1 MRIFFDC
8 RFIRVDHHDGISR
21 FSASLFTALSR
32 ITKLTAII
40 SDARQLNSLPAE
52 TNYLL
57 ANDPTKPFSELL
69 LPAKLNAAGATHVFS
84 PMQTM
89 GAFSRKYKLIL
100 TLHDLIYYSYPK
112 APPFLPLGVRIAWR
126 LYHLSYVG
134 ARLLLNRADMVA
146 TVSNT
151 SKNLIETNKLT
162 KRPVVVIYNA
172 PDLQPNDSTSE
183 SPAPSRR
190 RRLLYMGS
198 FMPYKNVELLVS
210 TLGGLPEFELV
221 LLSQIS
227 DQRRAELTAVAGE
240 ASSQLVFLNGV
251 TDQQYANELKAGFAL
266 VSASKDEGF
275 GIPLVEA
282 MRFGLPIVVSEIP
295 IFKEIAADSALY
307 FDPNS
312 SVQFAE
318 RIRKLQNQ
326 TTWSAMSKASLERG
340 EFYNWDTSAIKLLEA
355 LKSL

>member
-32 ITKLTAII
+32 ITDLTAII
-40 SDARQLNSLPAE
+40 SDSRQLNSLPSN
-52 TNYLL
+52 TKFLL
-57 ANDPTKPFSELL
+57 ANDPTRALSELL

-100 TLHDLIYYSYPK
+100 TLHDLIYYSHPK

-134 ARLLLNRADMVA
+134 ARFLLNRADIVA

-151 SKNLIETNKLT
+151 SKNLIETKKLT
-162 KRPVVVIYNA
+162 RKPVVVIYNA
-172 PDLQPNDSTSE
+172 PDLQPNDSSSV
-183 SPAPSRR
+183 SPDLSSR

-198 FMPYKNVELLVS
+198 FMPYKNVELLIS
-210 TLGGLPEFELV
+210 ALRDLPEFELV
-221 LLSQIS
+221 LLSKIS
-227 DQRRAELTAVAGE
+227 NERRAELTAVAGE
-240 ASSQLVFLNGV
+240 ASSRLVFLNGI

-282 MRFGLPIVVSEIP
+282 MKFGLPIVVSEIP

-312 SVQFAE
+312 SIQFAE
-318 RIRKLQNQ
+318 RIQKLQNQ
-326 TTWSAMSKASLERG
+326 TTWSAMSKESSNRG
-340 EFYNWDTSAIKLLEA
+340 KTFDWNTSALKLLEA

>member
-1 MRIFFDC
+1 M
-8 RFIRVDHHDGISR
+8 
-21 FSASLFTALSR
+21 
-32 ITKLTAII
+32 
-40 SDARQLNSLPAE
+40 
-52 TNYLL
+52 
-57 ANDPTKPFSELL
+57 
-69 LPAKLNAAGATHVFS
+69 
-84 PMQTM
+84 
-89 GAFSRKYKLIL
+89 
-100 TLHDLIYYSYPK
+100 
-112 APPFLPLGVRIAWR
+112 
-126 LYHLSYVG
+126 SYVG
-134 ARLLLNRADMVA
+134 ARFLLNRADMVA

-162 KRPVVVIYNA
+162 TKPVVVIYNA

-210 TLGGLPEFELV
+210 ALRDLPEFELV
-221 LLSQIS
+221 LLSKISDKRRTELSDVAGQASSQIVFQNGVS
-227 DQRRAELTAVAGE
+227 DQR
-240 ASSQLVFLNGV
+240 
-251 TDQQYANELKAGFAL
+251 YANELKAGFAL

-282 MRFGLPIVVSEIP
+282 MKFGLPIVVSEIP

-312 SVQFAE
+312 SIQFAE
-318 RIRKLQNQ
+318 RIRSLEHQ
-326 TTWSAMSKASLERG
+326 TTWSAMSKAATERG
-340 EFYNWDTSAIKLLEA
+340 QLFDWNTSAVKLLEA